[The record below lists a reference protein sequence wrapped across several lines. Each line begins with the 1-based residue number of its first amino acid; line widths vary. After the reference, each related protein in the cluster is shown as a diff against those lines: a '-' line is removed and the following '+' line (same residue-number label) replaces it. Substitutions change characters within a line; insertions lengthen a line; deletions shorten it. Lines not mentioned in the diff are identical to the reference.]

1 MIALVRLNGLASD
14 DIFFFSCL
22 GPAYNSYT
30 KAFKSRTK
38 AKFIILMSH
47 SWGDIRSLKACGV
60 PPVTT
65 DFPGNSIENSVD
77 MH

>member
-1 MIALVRLNGLASD
+1 MRLNGLASEMTS
-14 DIFFFSCL
+14 FFFFPVL
-22 GPAYNSYT
+22 VLPKIPT
-30 KAFKSRTK
+30 KEKKAFKSRTK

-47 SWGDIRSLKACGV
+47 SWGDISSLKACGV